1 MRSQTGHAFTVVKRG
16 FLACRGFDVFADYAG
31 IGGSVIWRGV
41 QIELLTQSGVRPSNV
56 NSIPVKSTDFGG
68 SLPNFLPSYCQ
79 PTDLPQSTDFYRFF
93 RGSTEF

>member
-56 NSIPVKSTDFGG
+56 NSAVRITCKFCYH
-68 SLPNFLPSYCQ
+68 NQ
-79 PTDLPQSTDFYRFF
+79 I
-93 RGSTEF
+93 E